1 MTAKSGIR
9 ALRPT
14 HLVALRALDNRGTVA
29 ELTAPSWPRVA
40 DGDGSLPL
48 WSLLSHAM
56 AHSTGLRRA
65 WVHLAD
71 DAIDGIAIARVR
83 CGGLVCRLGV
93 NGHTILLPLS
103 GKVCGKFPQPWPEG
117 NAPMR

>member
-40 DGDGSLPL
+40 DGDVSLPL
-48 WSLLSHAM
+48 WSLLSHATV
-56 AHSTGLRRA
+56 SYTN
-65 WVHLAD
+65 
-71 DAIDGIAIARVR
+71 I
-83 CGGLVCRLGV
+83 
-93 NGHTILLPLS
+93 TLPT
-103 GKVCGKFPQPWPEG
+103 K
-117 NAPMR
+117 A